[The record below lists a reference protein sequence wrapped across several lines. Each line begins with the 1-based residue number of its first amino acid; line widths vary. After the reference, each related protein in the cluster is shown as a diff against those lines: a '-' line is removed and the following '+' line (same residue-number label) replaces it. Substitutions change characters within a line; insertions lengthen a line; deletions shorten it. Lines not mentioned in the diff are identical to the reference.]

1 MFLDNWQTELYMQ
14 SIDKKQ
20 HEKYQNYKKYKTSS
34 KEYADMPKVLID
46 GRVFVDREVFRS
58 YALNLLQQ
66 ELDTAM
72 SDNEDIG
79 LRIAM
84 SVISGIR

>member
-1 MFLDNWQTELYMQ
+1 MIEYCDKCGWIKQQCQCEEL
-14 SIDKKQ
+14 I
-20 HEKYQNYKKYKTSS
+20 TI
-34 KEYADMPKVLID
+34 KEYADMPEVLID
-46 GRVFVDREVFRS
+46 GKVFVDREIFRG

-79 LRIAM
+79 LRVAM
-84 SVISGIR
+84 SVIRNIR

>member
-1 MFLDNWQTELYMQ
+1 MIEYC
-14 SIDKKQ
+14 DKCGWIKQ
-20 HEKYQNYKKYKTSS
+20 QCECEEPITIKD
-34 KEYADMPKVLID
+34 YAHMPEVLID
-46 GRVFVDREVFRS
+46 GRVFVDKEIFRG

-79 LRIAM
+79 LRVAM
-84 SVISGIR
+84 SVIANIR

>member
-1 MFLDNWQTELYMQ
+1 MFLDNWTTELYMQ
-14 SIDKKQ
+14 SMDKKQ
-20 HEKYQNYKKYKTSS
+20 RQKYQNYQNYKAAS
-34 KEYADMPKVLID
+34 KEYSEMPKVLID

-66 ELDTAM
+66 ELNTAM

-79 LRIAM
+79 LRVAM
-84 SVISGIR
+84 SVIEAIR